1 MKYHVRVFELDTKE
15 GDTTGQYVSPFG
27 VSLDDYLETEAS
39 EGYHLQTMESLP
51 ANLCNMLRVVTVNVV
66 TQNEPLTFP
75 GAIR

>member
-39 EGYHLQTMESLP
+39 EGYHLERMVSLP
-51 ANLCNMLRVVTVNVV
+51 DNLANMLRVVTTHND
-66 TQNEPLTFP
+66 
-75 GAIR
+75 